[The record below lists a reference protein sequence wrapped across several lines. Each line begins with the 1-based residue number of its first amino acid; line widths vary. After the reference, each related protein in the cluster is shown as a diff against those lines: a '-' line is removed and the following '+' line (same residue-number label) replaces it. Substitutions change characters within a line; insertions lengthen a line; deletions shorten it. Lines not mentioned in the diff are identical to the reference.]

1 MKKKRNGFSLTEVII
16 SMSLIVLISAVGFLA
31 CLLANRIGAESE
43 YELKGYMDAEKMR
56 LCLDSAY
63 DAIKGD
69 SEKKD
74 EYVRV
79 FMERA
84 EWYFETKGL
93 ANQVLSQEKSG
104 ADWTVELSV
113 GNKQGESCRSLSVY
127 YYGVQNG
134 LASYAYAVTVAD
146 EGHSVRCVLN
156 CRTAV
161 FSATVTATKN
171 NASLAFYERS
181 YQYGR

>member
-16 SMSLIVLISAVGFLA
+16 SMSLVVLISAVGFLA

-43 YELKGYMDAEKMR
+43 YELKGYMDAEKMH

-63 DAIKGD
+63 DAIGGD
-69 SEKKD
+69 FEKKD
-74 EYVRV
+74 EYVRA

-84 EWYFETKGL
+84 EWYFETEGL
-93 ANQVLSQEKSG
+93 AERVLSRG
-104 ADWTVELSV
+104 TNGTDWTEEMPAGSER
-113 GNKQGESCRSLSVY
+113 GESRRSLSVY
-127 YYGVQNG
+127 YYGTQNG
-134 LASYAYAVTVAD
+134 LASYSYVVTLAD

-161 FSATVTATKN
+161 FSATVTAAKN